1 MSFGIKTGRSRYYV
15 HGRGTFHLLP
25 QPKLKDKNNPFIKT
39 TFPPA
44 INYFIQTNRF
54 ALRFLQI
61 LIFLTQHLKH
71 NKLGL

>member
-25 QPKLKDKNNPFIKT
+25 QPKLKDKNNPFIKI
-39 TFPPA
+39 TFFPA

-54 ALRFLQI
+54 ALRFLKI
-61 LIFLTQHLKH
+61 LIFLMFGLLK
-71 NKLGL
+71 N